1 MDTVFN
7 KLESF
12 KNNHRLTY
20 LIIGLFLLILAIYL
34 SFISK
39 SYITHSPRHILIAL
53 HAGLL
58 VFLNFVLVYIAVHFL
73 ISSIFSLIS
82 YLTKEKKPVRL
93 INYYTA
99 LASFLYALSVVPWT
113 VADALLTITLAIM
126 LPVIISF
133 YKGGQGTKFIDRL
146 DNALYSNVSS
156 HISTA
161 HPKQEKSNLPD
172 PTTYSIGKW
181 TISYDSSLIVTSNIK
196 QWILVTPNES
206 VYKDTPLLVMK
217 LGEDSLTI
225 KQSSIY
231 KIILEDKNITIIKK

>member
-1 MDTVFN
+1 MDIFLN
-7 KLESF
+7 WLESF
-12 KNNHRLTY
+12 KSKHGFIY
-20 LIIGLFLLILAIYL
+20 FIMGLILFISAIYL

-39 SYITHSPRHILIAL
+39 SFITYSPRHIGIAL
-53 HAGLL
+53 NAGWL
-58 VFLNFVLVYIAVHFL
+58 VFLNFVLVYIAAHFL
-73 ISSIFSLIS
+73 ISLIFSIIS
-82 YLTKEKKPVRL
+82 FLTKEKKPIRL

-156 HISTA
+156 PIKTE

-172 PTTYSIGKW
+172 LTTHSIGKW
-181 TISYDSSLIVTSNIK
+181 TISHDSSLIVTSNIK
-196 QWILVTPNES
+196 QWIIVTSKDS
-206 VYKDTPLLVMK
+206 VYKDTPLLVMNLEK
-217 LGEDSLTI
+217 DSLSI

>member
-12 KNNHRLTY
+12 KNNHRFIY
-20 LIIGLFLLILAIYL
+20 FIIGFILLILAIYL
-34 SFISK
+34 NFISNSFITNSAHHIV
-39 SYITHSPRHILIAL
+39 ITLN
-53 HAGLL
+53 AGFL
-58 VFLNFVLVYIAVHFL
+58 VFINFVLIYIAAHYL
-73 ISSIFSLIS
+73 ISFMFSVIS
-82 YLTKEKKPVRL
+82 FLTKEKKPVRL

-99 LASFLYALSVVPWT
+99 LASFLYALSTVPWT

-146 DNALYSNVSS
+146 DNALYSNDSS
-156 HISTA
+156 PINTEHT
-161 HPKQEKSNLPD
+161 KQEKSNILD
-172 PTTYSIGKW
+172 LSTYSIGKW

-196 QWILVTPNES
+196 QWILVTPKDS
-206 VYKDTPLLVMK
+206 IYKDTPLLVMK
-217 LGEDSLTI
+217 LGRDSLTI